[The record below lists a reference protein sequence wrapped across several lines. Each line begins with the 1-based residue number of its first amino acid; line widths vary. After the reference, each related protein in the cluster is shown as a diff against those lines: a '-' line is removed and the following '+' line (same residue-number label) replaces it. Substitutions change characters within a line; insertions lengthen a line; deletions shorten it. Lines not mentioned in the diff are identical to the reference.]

1 MANVQYRLSTRVVNG
16 QAEVLIR
23 FYASRV
29 LDQRA
34 HTRVHVP
41 VHLWSEKKQRLNTST
56 RYVTPET
63 ATAAELQAKL
73 DTLEQVVLSRYIHD
87 QYATYKGWLQRVVDE
102 AMIPQALGI
111 TSEPLTAAQACLDYI
126 EYKQLAGTTRA
137 HYEFLA
143 KTFNHFAE
151 RYRTIYMNT
160 LSVQDI
166 EDLQRFLYTER
177 AEGRSRN
184 TVVSRLRKFRAV
196 CYWEVRKGVLNKCP
210 FGDNGFKLEQ
220 EVYGTPTT
228 LSMDEI
234 EQVYRAS
241 MPTQRMAEQRDIF
254 VFQCYVGQR
263 ISDLQ
268 RMTDANIIEQAD
280 GKTLQYI
287 QHKTNKTNPHIT
299 SVPLSDTAVEILD
312 RYHGKQ
318 PDGRILPFIAEQNYN
333 YAIKDILR
341 EAGITRL
348 VSVLNTHTFEEESK
362 PICDI
367 ASSHLA
373 RRSFISNVYEVTQEE
388 RLTISLSGHAEG
400 SRALDRYIHIK
411 QSTKRAVIDKL
422 NRGGRQ

>member
-34 HTRVHVP
+34 HTRVYVP
-41 VHLWSEKKQRLNTST
+41 AHLWNEKKQRLNTAT
-56 RYVTPET
+56 RYVTLET

-111 TSEPLTAAQACLDYI
+111 TSEPLTAAKACLDYAH
-126 EYKQLAGTTRA
+126 ESRLSKSTCT
-137 HYEFLA
+137 HYEVLSR
-143 KTFNHFAE
+143 TLERFAANVHPLF
-151 RYRTIYMNT
+151 MNNLT
-160 LSVQDI
+160 PQDI
-166 EDLQRFLYTER
+166 TDLQAFLYNEYP
-177 AEGRSRN
+177 RSHN
-184 TVVSRLRKFRAV
+184 TVVTRLRKFRAV
-196 CYWEVRKGVLNKCP
+196 CYWAIRKGVLNKCP
-210 FGDNGFKLEQ
+210 FGEGGFKLEQ

-234 EQVYRAS
+234 EQIYRAP

-268 RMTDANIIEQAD
+268 RMTDANIISDTE

-287 QHKTNKTNPHIT
+287 QHKTNKTNPQIT

-318 PDGRILPFIAEQNYN
+318 RDGRILPFIAEQNYN

-422 NRGGRQ
+422 KGSRQ